1 MDEERQRI
9 QEDLAGLLEGEV
21 RCDPLTV
28 AMYSSDASL
37 YQVTPLGVAFPRCSE
52 DVIALSEYASET
64 GTSLTARGA
73 GTGLAGSALGQGII
87 VDFSRYM
94 HRIEHIDEKTVRV
107 QPGVVRDQLNRVL
120 REYGRYFPPDPS
132 NTEVTT
138 VGGMLAVDAAG
149 SHSVRVGSTRD
160 HVQSVDVVVAG
171 GRQFVAGNE
180 SLDFIRAHSHRNGT
194 SEAEPSSDTVQFKR
208 TLLSKLTKLLS
219 DNQQLLNEHQPPLI
233 RNCCGYYLRNVLSDS
248 HLNLARMLV
257 GSEGTLGLF
266 TNATLHTAP
275 LPAHR
280 GVALLLFG
288 HLDSAVS
295 AVLDIT
301 RQQPSACDL
310 LDRRLLSLAREAD
323 PRFSRIVWPAA
334 EAALIVEQT
343 GFSDNQV
350 RDRMR
355 MVIEAARQHDRSVH
369 VAHLALDFDDVEF
382 LWSLPGRVVPTLTR
396 LKGESRPLPFVED
409 IAVPPELLNE
419 FLVESQR
426 VLQRHQVTATLYA
439 HAAAGQL
446 HLRPFLPTPTTDA
459 AKRRLEHIAQDLYEV
474 VFRVGGTISG
484 EHGDGLSRS
493 GFVQQ
498 QYGPLYRVFQ
508 EIKHLF
514 DPHNLLNPGKIV
526 NAPTQLIQQH
536 LRPLTVPPQV
546 VDLQLTW
553 NGHELAG
560 AADRC
565 NGCGVCRT
573 QDPGARMCPFFQAVP
588 LEEATPRAKA
598 NILREFSNSLSTPNA
613 SLNADLERVFELC
626 FNCKQCELECPSN
639 VDIPQLMLEAK
650 AAHVAAHGLSRVD
663 WWLLRGHHMS
673 TLGNTLA
680 LPVNWALSNPLARWL
695 LEKVVGIARQRK
707 LPRFAKRAF
716 LQSVPR
722 RLQHKPRPDQRGRLV
737 VYFVDYFANHHDPQ
751 LAQSLISIL
760 EHNGIAVH
768 VPPDQTAAG
777 VNCIRCGDIDSAR
790 NLAEQNVRA
799 LAGFARDGFQII
811 CSEPSSALC
820 LSQEYPKLL
829 DHPDVP
835 IVASQVI
842 EAGTYLR
849 QLHEEGRLKTDF
861 SSLDLTVG
869 YHTPCHLKALQVEH
883 PLRDLLTLIPD
894 LRVQTLEKGCS
905 GMAGT
910 YGLSSESFRSSV
922 QIGWD
927 LITEMRLP
935 ELQIGTTECSSCKM
949 QMEQGTTTP
958 TLHPLKLLAFA
969 QGLMPEIGNQLQQS
983 TRKLVTS

>member
-1 MDEERQRI
+1 
-9 QEDLAGLLEGEV
+9 
-21 RCDPLTV
+21 
-28 AMYSSDASL
+28 MYSSDASL
-37 YQVTPLGVAFPRCSE
+37 YQVTPLGVAFPRCLE
-52 DVIALSEYASET
+52 DVVSLAEYAEET

-73 GTGLAGSALGQGII
+73 GTGVAGSALGQGLI

-94 HRIEHIDEKTVRV
+94 NRIEHIEDETVRV

-160 HVQSVDVVVAG
+160 HVQSMEVVVPGLNGA
-171 GRQFVAGNE
+171 FVAGNE
-180 SLDFIRAHSHRNGT
+180 SLDIVRGQVSGVTAAATTATGQVT
-194 SEAEPSSDTVQFKR
+194 DFKR
-208 TLLSKLTKLLS
+208 TLISKLSKLLT
-219 DNQQLLNEHQPPLI
+219 DNRQLLEQHQPALV
-233 RNCCGYYLRNVLSDS
+233 RNSCGYYLRNVLTDR
-248 HLNLARMLV
+248 HLNLARLLV

-288 HLDSAVS
+288 QLDSAIS

-343 GFSDNQV
+343 GFSDSQV

-355 MVIEAARQHDRSVH
+355 MVIDAARQHDRSMH

-419 FLVESQR
+419 FLVASQR

-439 HAAAGQL
+439 HAASGQL
-446 HLRPFLPTPTTDA
+446 HLRPFLPTPTTEA
-459 AKRRLEHIAQDLYEV
+459 SKRRLEQIAEDLYEV
-474 VFRVGGTISG
+474 VFQVGGTISG

-493 GFVQQ
+493 GFVER

-526 NAPTQLIQQH
+526 NAASQLTQQN
-536 LRPLTVPPQV
+536 LRPLTAPPQL

-553 NGHELAG
+553 NGHELAN

-573 QDPGARMCPFFQAVP
+573 QDPAARMCPFFHVEP

-598 NILREFSNSLSTPNA
+598 NILRSIADSLGTPNA
-613 SLNADLERVFELC
+613 SLTSEFERVFQLC

-650 AAHVAAHGLSRVD
+650 AAHIAAHGMNRLDWLLSR
-663 WWLLRGHHMS
+663 GHAAS

-680 LPVNWALSNPLARWL
+680 LPVNWALSNPMARWL
-695 LEKVVGIARQRK
+695 LEKFAGIARQRK
-707 LPRFAKRAF
+707 MPRFAKRSF
-716 LQSVPR
+716 IGSSGR
-722 RLQHKPRPDQRGRLV
+722 RLQQKPRPDQRGRTV
-737 VYFVDYFANHHDPQ
+737 IYFVDHFANHHDPQ
-751 LAQSLISIL
+751 LAQALVNIL
-760 EHNGIAVH
+760 EHNGITVH
-768 VPPDQTAAG
+768 VPPEQSASG
-777 VNCIRCGDIDSAR
+777 MHCIRCGDVDSAR
-790 NLAEQNVRA
+790 SMAEHNVRT

-811 CSEPSSALC
+811 CTEPSAALC
-820 LSQEYPKLL
+820 LKQEYPKLL
-829 DHPDVP
+829 DHPDVA
-835 IVASQVI
+835 IVAAQVV

-849 QLHEEGRLKTDF
+849 QLHQEGRLKTNF
-861 SSLDLTVG
+861 THLDLSVG
-869 YHTPCHLKALQVEH
+869 YHTPCHLKSLQVDH
-883 PLRDLLTLIPD
+883 PLRELLELIPG
-894 LRVQTLEKGCS
+894 LQVQSIEKGCS

-910 YGLSSESFRSSV
+910 YGLSSDHFRTSV

-927 LITEMRLP
+927 LITDMRRP
-935 ELQIGTTECSSCKM
+935 ELRIGATECSSCKI
-949 QMEQGTTTP
+949 QMEQGTSTP
-958 TLHPLKLLAFA
+958 TLHPLKLMALAL
-969 QGLMPEIGNQLQQS
+969 GLMPEIGKHIQKS